1 MRAKNLL
8 LSIIAVCS
16 AFIASAENADTC
28 IQVQRTQEQFQK
40 EFKEFIENTRAY
52 MIAKM
57 NQSRNIIPVDS
68 THLLNK
74 EQKQTIKYTKKY
86 ICKKNST
93 LELPIEINQLLE
105 DTITKTNYK
114 VKPKWEEAYFIKADS
129 AVMIVP
135 LYNESLN
142 LLQCQLRVENLTRN
156 VFSQK
161 IETLIGKSNE
171 VTDEFTGSMVYSN
184 YLGNLIKIYS
194 FKNGECVE
202 IIQNEYAGIGMSPIS
217 RSSSRNAPKT
227 KKTAKRYQSIKDW
240 KESSASR
247 DYQMKPKNR

>member
-1 MRAKNLL
+1 
-8 LSIIAVCS
+8 
-16 AFIASAENADTC
+16 
-28 IQVQRTQEQFQK
+28 
-40 EFKEFIENTRAY
+40 
-52 MIAKM
+52 
-57 NQSRNIIPVDS
+57 
-68 THLLNK
+68 
-74 EQKQTIKYTKKY
+74 
-86 ICKKNST
+86 
-93 LELPIEINQLLE
+93 
-105 DTITKTNYK
+105 
-114 VKPKWEEAYFIKADS
+114 
-129 AVMIVP
+129 MIVP